1 MSNFLAT
8 FQVAWAPNIGV
19 KESQFKDF
27 WDLELGVTYIPWS
40 SMPANLAPLLVGA
53 IIDEETL
60 PDHLK
65 GGCPTAVSFLLST
78 LWSRVIDGEGMAGSS
93 VERAYKQMQ

>member
-27 WDLELGVTYIPWS
+27 WDLDLGVTYIPWS

-65 GGCPTAVSFLLST
+65 GGCPTAEFHYFCPHSGPV
-78 LWSRVIDGEGMAGSS
+78 
-93 VERAYKQMQ
+93 